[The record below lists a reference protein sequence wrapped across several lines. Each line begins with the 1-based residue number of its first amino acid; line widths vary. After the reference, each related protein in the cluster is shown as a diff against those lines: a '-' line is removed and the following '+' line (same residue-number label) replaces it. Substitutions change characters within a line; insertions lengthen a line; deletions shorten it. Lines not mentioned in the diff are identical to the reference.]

1 MYYNIYLDDRYM
13 EYLIS
18 ATGFSFD
25 DMEDITDDDVQD
37 MIETLLDN
45 L

>member
-25 DMEDITDDDVQD
+25 DVED
-37 MIETLLDN
+37 MIETLLDI